1 MFDVDDTFAG
11 GYNLLCMDRQE
22 VMKMKRITNAIV
34 CAVLAAGLLAGCGK
48 VDTTQAAITVDDE
61 AISYGAAS
69 FILRAQQAETATV
82 MEGYGLYSADSAFW
96 DQMTTGE
103 DGHSV
108 TYGEE
113 MKKTL
118 VNDLAGYVLLRRHA
132 SDYGVEMKDEVRLAA
147 ENAAHSVY
155 ESNTDLIKEIGATEE
170 DIREIMELY
179 AWPDLMRDAMTAD
192 VDTEVSD
199 EEAAQSRVVYARMRL
214 ADTDEDTKA
223 AYKESMEQLLQKM
236 QEADSLDEDTIRT
249 MANEIDEENIM
260 VGGVNLGK
268 DDDFFD
274 ASIMDVLAGLQD
286 GEVCQEV
293 LEIPDSYYYLVF
305 MDSVL
310 DREATDREKTTIVN
324 TRKQEAYDE
333 ILQGWLDGAAISTS
347 KAWDALE
354 VKDKENWKA
363 VVPAAAAPETAETAE
378 TEDTAVEAESAST
391 AESAAESAESA
402 STLESEAETAESAST
417 AESEAESAE
426 SASTAESEAE
436 TAESASTADSA
447 AESAESAVE
456 EAESASSSES
466 EAESA
471 DK

>member
-363 VVPAAAAPETAETAE
+363 VVPAAAVPEEAGAAETAAE
-378 TEDTAVEAESAST
+378 EAESASTAESAVESAESASTAESAAESAETAST

-402 STLESEAETAESAST
+402 STAEN
-417 AESEAESAE
+417 
-426 SASTAESEAE
+426 
-436 TAESASTADSA
+436 A

-456 EAESASSSES
+456 EAGSASSAES
-466 EAESA
+466 AAESA
-471 DK
+471 DE

>member
-132 SDYGVEMKDEVRLAA
+132 PDYGVEMKDEVRLAA

-179 AWPDLMRDAMTAD
+179 AWPDLMREAMTAD

-293 LEIPDSYYYLVF
+293 LEIPDSYYYLVY

-363 VVPAAAAPETAETAE
+363 VVPAAAAPETAET
-378 TEDTAVEAESAST
+378 EDTAEEAESAST

-402 STLESEAETAESAST
+402 STAESAAESAST
-417 AESEAESAE
+417 AESAAESVE
-426 SASTAESEAE
+426 SASTAE
-436 TAESASTADSA
+436 SA
-447 AESAESAVE
+447 AESAESAAE
-456 EAESASSSES
+456 EASSASLAGS

-471 DK
+471 D